1 MRLYVYQRQGEEPS
15 NTALPALAD
24 RLRGERGTT
33 AFGACC
39 HLVGLSGG
47 AKMVGKP
54 NDYNDVTGFGRLAK
68 DLDESDREDDPEPPS
83 DVAEDR
89 PDSSRQEGEAPES

>member
-1 MRLYVYQRQGEEPS
+1 
-15 NTALPALAD
+15 
-24 RLRGERGTT
+24 
-33 AFGACC
+33 
-39 HLVGLSGG
+39 
-47 AKMVGKP
+47 MVGKP

>member
-1 MRLYVYQRQGEEPS
+1 
-15 NTALPALAD
+15 
-24 RLRGERGTT
+24 
-33 AFGACC
+33 
-39 HLVGLSGG
+39 
-47 AKMVGKP
+47 MVGKP

-89 PDSSRQEGEAPES
+89 PDSSRQESEALKASAVVSPALAQQKAPRSCEAGQVAHETIRQSGWRLD